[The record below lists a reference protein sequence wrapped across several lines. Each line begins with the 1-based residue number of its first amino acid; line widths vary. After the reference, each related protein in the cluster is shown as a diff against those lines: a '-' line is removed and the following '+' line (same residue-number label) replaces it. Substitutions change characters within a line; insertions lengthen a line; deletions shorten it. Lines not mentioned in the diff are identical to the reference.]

1 MFLVVSLTSLD
12 LLPGEL
18 KVDLLKNKHLGG
30 KFIPLGLHPL
40 DFSHQHVALFLQL
53 TKYVLFIRE
62 SLRQH
67 AIQHLFVDTKGLLKV
82 CLFLR
87 ELFVLVL

>member
-1 MFLVVSLTSLD
+1 MSLTSLD

-18 KVDLLKNKHLGG
+18 KVDLLKNKHLGC
-30 KFIPLGLHPL
+30 KFIPLALHPL

-53 TKYVLFIRE
+53 TENVLFVRE

-67 AIQHLFVDTKGLLKV
+67 AIQHLFVDAQGLLKV
-82 CLFLR
+82 CLFLGK
-87 ELFVLVL
+87 LFVLVL

>member
-1 MFLVVSLTSLD
+1 MSLTSLY

-18 KVDLLKNKHLGG
+18 KVDLLKNKNLGC
-30 KFIPLGLHPL
+30 KFIPLSLHSL

-53 TKYVLFIRE
+53 AKYVFFVRE
-62 SLRQH
+62 CLRQH
-67 AIQHLFVDTKGLLKV
+67 AIQHLFVDTKGRLKIF
-82 CLFLR
+82 LFLR